1 MVQALEGLGLR
12 RRLAVA
18 ALAKQREEVFVP
30 GRSEPLLAPGGADSP
45 GLRLLRQCRDEAH
58 AFAVRKAGGE
68 RAGRQLG
75 GGGAVRA
82 RRGSQRLDWCSPALP
97 PPGVLPSAGTQH
109 RASQVSHVALPDPR
123 KRRFPLAACL
133 KGEFPSSLIS
143 RGSKISKRCCD
154 RSWRLATIG
163 NHRVAHSVRFG
174 GFA

>member
-75 GGGAVRA
+75 GG
-82 RRGSQRLDWCSPALP
+82 
-97 PPGVLPSAGTQH
+97 
-109 RASQVSHVALPDPR
+109 
-123 KRRFPLAACL
+123 
-133 KGEFPSSLIS
+133 
-143 RGSKISKRCCD
+143 
-154 RSWRLATIG
+154 
-163 NHRVAHSVRFG
+163 RFG
-174 GFA
+174 LAGGASV